1 MTIPSPFRAKNCT
14 RDHED
19 NVLGS
24 EEALG
29 PLAVQGDQ
37 HKHQPLGVERA
48 PAEKEGENNN
58 S

>member
-1 MTIPSPFRAKNCT
+1 MTIQSPFRKNFT

-19 NVLGS
+19 NVLS
-24 EEALG
+24 PEEALG

-37 HKHQPLGVERA
+37 HKHQPLGVERD
-48 PAEKEGENNN
+48 PAEKEGESNN

>member
-1 MTIPSPFRAKNCT
+1 MTTQSPFRKNFT

-19 NVLGS
+19 NVLS
-24 EEALG
+24 PEEALG

-37 HKHQPLGVERA
+37 HKHQPLGVERD
-48 PAEKEGENNN
+48 PAEKEGESNN